1 VAEAWEEGCP
11 VAGQHQDAFEETA
24 DIAIRRWDS
33 FERRHRRRLGY
44 PGRVED
50 LAKGLRDRF
59 ERDPK
64 LTGRVMEDYRY
75 LASRIAEALTTGT

>member
-1 VAEAWEEGCP
+1 
-11 VAGQHQDAFEETA
+11 VAGQDQAAFEETA

-33 FERRHRRRLGY
+33 FERRHRKRLGH

-59 ERDPK
+59 ERNPK
-64 LTGRVMEDYRY
+64 LTGSLMEDYRH
-75 LASRIAEALTTGT
+75 LASRIADVLSART

>member
-1 VAEAWEEGCP
+1 MAEAWEKGCP
-11 VAGQHQDAFEETA
+11 VAGQDQDAFEETA

-33 FERRHRRRLGY
+33 FERRHRKRLGY
-44 PGRVED
+44 PGRLED

-64 LTGRVMEDYRY
+64 LTGPLMEDYRW
-75 LASRIAEALTTGT
+75 LASRIAEVLSART